1 LPPWLAPNLITL
13 TGLSALLAAY
23 LVTAAVAPAYNG
35 PGPIPAWLPALC
47 GAAELFYLHMDALDG
62 KQARRT
68 GTSSPLGQL
77 FDHGCDALA
86 VHLIMQML
94 MPALGL
100 GHEWRAVAGTSYVLL
115 PWWLAHWEEYHTGMM
130 LYGNGLWGVTEACYA
145 VVVVSFAT
153 AVAGPAAWARRPLG
167 ALLAPGA
174 AAAAAL
180 PPRAAAALAGLRGYD
195 FFLVGFF
202 CLGANLFAQQVARV
216 VRLAGSRQVAASTM
230 PRREQGAKQL
240 GRAAALSHLA
250 QILATMGAGAALL
263 LALPAGPPAQ
273 SRALFWTFGLN
284 YALQATRLM
293 LAHMSKQPFSV
304 APWPLALIAA
314 QLANG
319 RLQLV
324 DAAAL
329 AQAVR
334 ALVALGYLHYV
345 VSVVDE
351 ICAFF
356 GIRALTIAP
365 GAAAAPPAKAA
376 AKGAPLTPRALR
388 SARRSG

>member
-1 LPPWLAPNLITL
+1 
-13 TGLSALLAAY
+13 
-23 LVTAAVAPAYNG
+23 
-35 PGPIPAWLPALC
+35 
-47 GAAELFYLHMDALDG
+47 
-62 KQARRT
+62 
-68 GTSSPLGQL
+68 
-77 FDHGCDALA
+77 
-86 VHLIMQML
+86 
-94 MPALGL
+94 
-100 GHEWRAVAGTSYVLL
+100 
-115 PWWLAHWEEYHTGMM
+115 
-130 LYGNGLWGVTEACYA
+130 
-145 VVVVSFAT
+145 
-153 AVAGPAAWARRPLG
+153 
-167 ALLAPGA
+167 
-174 AAAAAL
+174 
-180 PPRAAAALAGLRGYD
+180 
-195 FFLVGFF
+195 
-202 CLGANLFAQQVARV
+202 
-216 VRLAGSRQVAASTM
+216 M

-314 QLANG
+314 QLVNG

-329 AQAVR
+329 AQAAR

-345 VSVVDE
+345 VSVVGE

-365 GAAAAPPAKAA
+365 AAASAPPAKAA
-376 AKGAPLTPRALR
+376 EGAPPTPRALR